1 MSRDRGP
8 AGMRGALVI
17 MAKAPRKGFVKTR
30 LAGASPPCDVV
41 RLSECMLHDT
51 LTLAQSLAQIH
62 VAVMCPS
69 EEVADVLARV
79 PPGLHVVGQDGQGL
93 AAALASVFRFFVAD
107 FSRVIAF
114 NSDSPHLPRATLE
127 SAFSLL
133 DTNDLVVGPTE
144 DGGFYLVG
152 ASAIHLRL
160 FDAAPLGT
168 SSACDALRANAR
180 ALGLSVGMTEPWYD
194 VDLPVDLFRLAA
206 ELRFQPERAPRTAAF
221 LASWISGARDET
233 HAR

>member
-1 MSRDRGP
+1 
-8 AGMRGALVI
+8 

-41 RLSECMLHDT
+41 QLSECMLHDT
-51 LTLAQSLAQIH
+51 LTLAQSLSRIH

-69 EEVADVLARV
+69 EDVADVSARL
-79 PPGLHVVGQDGQGL
+79 PSGLHVVGQDGKGL
-93 AAALASVFRFFVAD
+93 AAALGSVFRCFVAD
-107 FSRVIAF
+107 FSRVIALD
-114 NSDSPHLPRATLE
+114 SDSPHLPRATLE
-127 SAFSLL
+127 SALALL

-144 DGGFYLVG
+144 DGGYYLVG
-152 ASAIHLRL
+152 ASAIHARL

-180 ALGLSVGMTEPWYD
+180 ELGLSVGLTDPWYD
-194 VDLPVDLFRLAA
+194 VDLPADLLRLAA
-206 ELRFQPERAPRTAAF
+206 DLGLRPERAPRTAAF

-233 HAR
+233 RAR